1 MDDGDKHMA
10 LSIRRATTSD
20 IEELVGLVSYIDQ
33 IHQPYDRRQIR
44 QGSPQR
50 ANGQHLAK
58 GIADPTTVVLIGET
72 NGSIVGYARMEIKN
86 TNGNRLFNPMRLGIV
101 HEIVVAQSHGRNG
114 VGTAFME
121 ALHTEARAAGVERIQ
136 LEHYAAN
143 AAAGRLYA
151 KLGYA
156 TMRLVCVKDL

>member
-1 MDDGDKHMA
+1 M
-10 LSIRRATTSD
+10 
-20 IEELVGLVSYIDQ
+20 
-33 IHQPYDRRQIR
+33 
-44 QGSPQR
+44 
-50 ANGQHLAK
+50 
-58 GIADPTTVVLIGET
+58 
-72 NGSIVGYARMEIKN
+72 VGYARMEIKN

-101 HEIVVAQSHGRNG
+101 HEVVVAKNHGRNG
-114 VGTAFME
+114 VGTALME
-121 ALHTEARAAGVERIQ
+121 ALQTEARAAGVERIQ